1 MSSITITEGD
11 SIQENLFESR
21 SKIKSFYFRDPILD
35 GTEFDSR
42 VKIKSF
48 SFSDPKLGGDE
59 FDSRAKI
66 KSATS
71 RPDGKFNY
79 NRDFFKK

>member
-21 SKIKSFYFRDPILD
+21 S
-35 GTEFDSR
+35 
-42 VKIKSF
+42 KIKSF